1 MAYDELLAHR
11 VRELL
16 ADEGGLSEVAM
27 FGGLAFTLD
36 GNISVALYSRGG
48 LLVRVGQDAL
58 DASLARPHAS
68 VARLGSRTM
77 KGWVLIAP
85 EGLATRRQLS
95 TVGAQGRCLRACHA
109 PEALSGAHLPRV
121 RRDGRSWHRVR
132 R

>member
-68 VARLGSRTM
+68 VARMGSRTM

-85 EGLATRRQLS
+85 EGLATRRRLS
-95 TVGAQGRCLRACHA
+95 TWVRKGVAYARAM
-109 PEALSGAHLPRV
+109 PPKR
-121 RRDGRSWHRVR
+121 
-132 R
+132 